1 MAFVQAVKSTFSA
14 TGGGTVL
21 KQINGVSA
29 GAVLG
34 VFVQCGDQNAS
45 CTCADDVN
53 AGNYT
58 AVDAIPDGTNN
69 NKGFSF
75 YKRNSL
81 AGSPT
86 VTATF
91 GGATPFTQIVVG
103 EFSGRDATAP
113 LDGHNGAFQAAA
125 GTGTDA
131 VSTGNL
137 STTVPD
143 DIFGATWV
151 ENGAAPTIT
160 HGTGYTERLAE
171 AVPME
176 VESADAVAAGNNPV
190 TWTISAGAGM
200 LSMGLAFKAAQT
212 SFPPVGGFIAPMPP
226 LW

>member
-21 KQINGVSA
+21 KQINAVSA

-34 VFVQCGDQNAS
+34 VFVQCGDQNAT
-45 CTCADDVN
+45 CTCADSVN

-58 AVDAIPDGTNN
+58 AVDAIVDGTNN

-75 YKRNSL
+75 YFKNSL

-91 GGATPFTQIVVG
+91 GGATPFTQIVIF
-103 EFSGRDATAP
+103 ELSGRDITAP
-113 LDGHNGAFQAAA
+113 LDGHNGAFQSAA

-137 STTVPD
+137 STTLTD
-143 DIFGATWV
+143 DIIGATWV
-151 ENGAAPTIT
+151 ENGATPTIT
-160 HGTGYTERLAE
+160 HGTGYTERLTE

-176 VESADAVAAGNNPV
+176 AESADAVVAGNNPV
-190 TWTISAGAGM
+190 TWTINSGAGM
-200 LSMGLAFKAAQT
+200 LSMGMAFKSGTTA
-212 SFPPVGGFIAPMPP
+212 GNIA
-226 LW
+226 WVKA